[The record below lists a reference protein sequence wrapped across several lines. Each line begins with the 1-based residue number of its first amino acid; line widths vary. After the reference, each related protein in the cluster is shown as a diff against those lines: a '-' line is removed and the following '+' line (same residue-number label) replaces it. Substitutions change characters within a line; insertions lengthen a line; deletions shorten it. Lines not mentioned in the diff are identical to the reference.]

1 MRQFPFEWN
10 DLADQPHNVAPRS
23 ERTLHHLRHW
33 RTYLALA
40 WADLVWGVPAVL
52 RYRRY
57 RRQMHRLPVPV
68 SADMFAVAVSPRFGR
83 PSAETDALLGLLGET
98 GVRQTLFRVP
108 SWEKGRLADFE
119 AFARRLRSAGPRYGL
134 TAALLQRREDVFE
147 GGAWARFLEEAFARL
162 GPDVPFFEVG
172 HAWNRT
178 KWGVWDYTEYL
189 KLARPAVA
197 LRDRA
202 PVGRRVKLVGPA
214 VIDFEFHLY
223 PPTLRAVDF
232 DVVSSLLYVDRVGA
246 PENAQ
251 AGWTAAMKVALFAA
265 VADASSRRPV
275 PAWITEVNWPLA
287 GTGLYSPAAGRP
299 NVGEEAQADYLV
311 RYYVLCL
318 TSGLIDRVCWWQLV
332 APGYGLVDSRETPWR
347 RRPSFFAFKTMVERL
362 SGSVFVGKDD
372 PPPGLAGRPAEVYRF
387 TRDGRD
393 FALAWTAGPSLS
405 HEFGR
410 PVAAVFSRDG
420 VEVPL
425 SGTRVR
431 LDSSPRYIMF

>member
-1 MRQFPFEWN
+1 MRRFPFEWN

-23 ERTLHHLRHW
+23 ERTLHHLTHW
-33 RTYLALA
+33 KTYLALA
-40 WADLVWGVPAVL
+40 WADFVWGVPAL
-52 RYRRY
+52 WRYRRY
-57 RRQMHRLPVPV
+57 RRRMHRFSVPV
-68 SADMFAVAVSPRFGR
+68 TADMFALAVSPRFGR
-83 PSAETDALLGLLGET
+83 PAGETDALLGLLRET

-108 SWEKGRLADFE
+108 SWEKGRLAEFE
-119 AFARRLRSAGPRYGL
+119 AFARRVRSDEPGRGL
-134 TAALLQRREDVFE
+134 AAALLQRREDVFE

-162 GPDVPFFEVG
+162 GPHAPYFEIG

-178 KWGVWDYTEYL
+178 KWGVWDHAEYI
-189 KLARPAVA
+189 KLARPAAA
-197 LRDRA
+197 LRDRQ
-202 PVGRRVKLVGPA
+202 PPRSRVKLVGPA

-251 AGWTAAMKVALFAA
+251 AGWTAAMKLALFAA

-287 GTGLYSPAAGRP
+287 GTGPYSPAAGKP

-318 TSGLIDRVCWWQLV
+318 TSGLIDRVVWWQLV

-362 SGSVFVGKDD
+362 SGSLFVGKDER
-372 PPPGLAGRPAEVYRF
+372 PPLPGGGRAEVYLF
-387 TRDGRD
+387 TKNGRE
-393 FALAWTAGPSLS
+393 FALAWTAGPPGECEL
-405 HEFGR
+405 GR
-410 PVAAVFSRDG
+410 PAAAVFSRDG
-420 VEVPL
+420 GEVPC

-431 LDSSPRYIMF
+431 LDSSPRYILF